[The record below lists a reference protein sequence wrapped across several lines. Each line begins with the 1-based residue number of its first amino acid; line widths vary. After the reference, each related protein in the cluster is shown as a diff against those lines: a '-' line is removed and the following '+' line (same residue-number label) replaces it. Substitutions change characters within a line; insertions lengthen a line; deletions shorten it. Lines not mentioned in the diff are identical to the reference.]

1 MRKTISI
8 LLAAA
13 VAASLLTAC
22 GISSPQGIS
31 TEPPAAK
38 ALETARA
45 PAQVAAAEPPAPAQA
60 TETVSEPGAGQRI
73 LIAYFA
79 VAENSDVDATSSA
92 SVVPGTDKGL
102 SRYIAEMIAERT
114 GGELFSIQTEVKYPG
129 KYDPLADYAKQE
141 QNDGVLPALTSH
153 IDRLEDY
160 DVIFIGYPIWWY
172 TLPQAMFSFFDEY
185 DFTGKTIIPFNTH
198 YGSRDGGTYKR
209 IAELEPGATVLDGYN
224 VNQRDI
230 ETCEKDVQEWLGGL
244 GY

>member
-1 MRKTISI
+1 M
-8 LLAAA
+8 
-13 VAASLLTAC
+13 
-22 GISSPQGIS
+22 
-31 TEPPAAK
+31 
-38 ALETARA
+38 
-45 PAQVAAAEPPAPAQA
+45 
-60 TETVSEPGAGQRI
+60 
-73 LIAYFA
+73 
-79 VAENSDVDATSSA
+79 
-92 SVVPGTDKGL
+92 VPGTDKGL

-141 QNDGVLPALTSH
+141 QNGGVLPALTSH
-153 IDRLEDY
+153 SDRLEDY